1 MTVIATKMK
10 KKAPIV
16 GNLLF
21 GVFFFGFWLLLCVAA
36 LGEGGSTAFF
46 IILLGSLIF
55 LPCVAV
61 CIYQVVSWCALP
73 DVLAQ
78 YDNDYLYV
86 FGRKERKIPLS
97 LLKNVNARTRNGWML
112 KRDVLVCAPCFV
124 FHLFV
129 FLSDKTLVKIRCI
142 DQPHEAQRRLETLI
156 ENINK
161 YPKYKDV

>member
-16 GNLLF
+16 GNLLL
-21 GVFFFGFWLLLCVAA
+21 GIFFAVFWLLFCVMA
-36 LGEGGSTAFF
+36 LREGGSTAYF
-46 IILLGSLIF
+46 IIPLGSLIF

-61 CIYQVVSWCALP
+61 CIYQVVSWFTFP
-73 DVLAQ
+73 EVLAQ

-86 FGRKERKIPLS
+86 YGRKERKIPLS
-97 LLKNVNARTRNGWML
+97 LLKNVDAQMRNG
-112 KRDVLVCAPCFV
+112 RIFQRYRLVCAPCFV

-129 FLSDKTLVKIRCI
+129 RLSDKTLVKIRCI
-142 DQPHEAQRRLETLI
+142 DQPHEAQRRLATLI

-161 YPKYKDV
+161 SPKYKDV